1 MGDVVL
7 RLPVGAG
14 EDQLFG
20 RFLNR
25 FMEDRTV
32 EVERVSAMIDA
43 PYLMVRSEPGEDAR
57 TVIFQ
62 EPNAASAF
70 MSGWALSRRSG
81 VAEAG

>member
-7 RLPVGAG
+7 RLPVGAD

-20 RFLNR
+20 RYLNR
-25 FMEDRTV
+25 FMEDREV

-43 PYLMVRSEPGEDAR
+43 PYLMIRSDPGEACK

-62 EPNAASAF
+62 EPGAARAF
-70 MSGWALSRRSG
+70 MSGWANTRRG
-81 VAEAG
+81 AAAG

>member
-7 RLPVGAG
+7 RLPVDAN
-14 EDQLFG
+14 EDGLFG
-20 RFLNR
+20 KYLNR

-43 PYLMVRSEPGEDAR
+43 PYLMVRSDPGEAHK

-62 EPNAASAF
+62 EPSAANAF
-70 MSGWALSRRSG
+70 VSGWALTRR
-81 VAEAG
+81 VAARVA

>member
-7 RLPVGAG
+7 RLPVGAD

-20 RFLNR
+20 RYLNR
-25 FMEDRTV
+25 FMEDREV

-43 PYLMVRSEPGEDAR
+43 PYLMIRSDPGEACK

-62 EPNAASAF
+62 EPNAANAF
-70 MSGWALSRRSG
+70 MSGWTSTRRAAMG
-81 VAEAG
+81 IG